1 MFAVEIIALIR
12 GKEVEKA
19 VDRAAISNQTERTV
33 MSRGPNVE
41 CSAALMRNK
50 SQMGAE
56 LR

>member
-1 MFAVEIIALIR
+1 
-12 GKEVEKA
+12 
-19 VDRAAISNQTERTV
+19 

-56 LR
+56 LRYFTLNCLETGR